1 MANIASTLFK
11 GREAWL
17 QEPDCSSCHG
27 AKYGVNKG
35 QLYRDSYLVNNLN
48 AEMNGFI
55 LCESCHNGTHAEW
68 KSANPKDNLLPMKLL
83 GYPNFIDK
91 CTVCHKGL
99 GKIHQTL
106 PQK

>member
-1 MANIASTLFK
+1 MANIASTLSK

-27 AKYGVNKG
+27 AKYGVNTG

-48 AEMNGFI
+48 SKMNGFI

-106 PQK
+106 PPK